1 MSARSLRL
9 FSARIDAYT
18 KDETLREI
26 ESRIDGNRFT
36 QHAVVNVAK
45 IVNMQHDARLRDAVN
60 ECDIVNADGMGV
72 VWGAR
77 MLGHAIPER
86 VTGIDLFDSL
96 LGLSATRGFPVFLL
110 GAHPDVVEQAAQ
122 VLASRHPG
130 LRIAGFHHGYFW
142 DDEQAVVDR
151 IRASGAKLLF
161 VAITSPRK
169 EVFIDRWRDRL
180 GVSFAMGVGGTFDV
194 VAGRVRRAPHW
205 MQTAGLEWLFRVV
218 QEPRRM
224 WRRYLTTNTRF
235 VLMLMRA
242 KLGLRGTE

>member
-1 MSARSLRL
+1 MRARSLRL

-45 IVNMQHDARLRDAVN
+45 IVNMQHDVRLRNAVN

-110 GAHPDVVEQAAQ
+110 GARQDVVEQAAQ

-130 LRIAGFHHGYFW
+130 LRIAGLHHGYFW

-224 WRRYLTTNTRF
+224 WRRYLITNTRF

-242 KLGLRGTE
+242 KLGWRGTE